1 LDNLANKL
9 FGKDFKPMKMNL
21 EDLFKEDKFM
31 KKIVEKLTKEFQNF
45 DIKDIKFEKVTKGKG
60 K

>member
-1 LDNLANKL
+1 MVKKL

-31 KKIVEKLTKEFQNF
+31 KKIVDNLPKEFQ
-45 DIKDIKFEKVTKGKG
+45 
-60 K
+60 

>member
-1 LDNLANKL
+1 
-9 FGKDFKPMKMNL
+9 MNL